1 MILTRE
7 QVDDIRDGGYPAAY
21 GDMGP
26 LVQTAYAYHDLRDT
40 MLGLC
45 DLADPPG
52 LRAGLPT
59 VTVAAL
65 RSAILAL
72 DEEEKS

>member
-1 MILTRE
+1 MTLTRE
-7 QVDDIRDGGYPAAY
+7 QIAELH
-21 GDMGP
+21 GDSAHEDCWMC
-26 LVQTAYAYHDLRDT
+26 DLRDT
-40 MLGLC
+40 ALAYHGLRDIVLTLC